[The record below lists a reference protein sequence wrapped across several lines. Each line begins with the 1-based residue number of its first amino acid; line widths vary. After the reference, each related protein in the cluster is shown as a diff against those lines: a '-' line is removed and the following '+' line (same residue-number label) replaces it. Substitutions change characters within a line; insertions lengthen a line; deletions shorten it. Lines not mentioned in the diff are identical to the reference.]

1 MMTSLTSVELFAGA
15 GGLSLGAAQAGFHPL
30 LLVERNPHAA
40 ATLRKNK
47 HLLRV
52 REEDIQEGDVRE
64 IAFSHLRGRVD
75 LLSGGV
81 PCQPFSCGGKALGMD
96 DERDLF
102 SEYLRAVAEIQP
114 KVFVIENVRG
124 LLRQKFQTYVNY
136 ILLRM
141 QHPTLAPKKN
151 ETWEQHLARLE
162 GRQTQRASHPRYNVV
177 FHSVNAADYGV
188 PQIRHRVFFV
198 GFRGDLDVKDWS
210 FPIATHSKLALI
222 QEQALG
228 VYKARQQ
235 VELATGSLSKG
246 FPWRTIR
253 EALQGL
259 PSFGSKAS
267 QRLNHLEPSATARQ
281 YPGHEG
287 SILDWPSKAIKAGV
301 HGVPGGENMIVFPD
315 GSLRYM
321 SVREAARLQT
331 FPDEWVIS
339 GAWSE
344 GMRQM
349 GNAVPVWLAQ
359 QVFASIARAL

>member
-1 MMTSLTSVELFAGA
+1 MTHSLTSVELFAGA
-15 GGLSLGAAQAGFHPL
+15 GGLSLGAAQAGFHPM
-30 LLVERNPHAA
+30 LLVEMNPHAA

-52 REEDIQEGDVRE
+52 REEDIREGDVRE
-64 IAFSHLRGRVD
+64 INFTHLRGLVD

-81 PCQPFSCGGKALGMD
+81 PCQPFSYGGKALGME

-102 SEYLRAVAEIQP
+102 SEFLRAIAEIQP

-151 ETWEQHLARLE
+151 EPWEQHLVRLE
-162 GRQTQRASHPRYNVV
+162 RLQTQRSNHTRYNVV

-188 PQIRHRVFFV
+188 PQIRHRVFFI
-198 GFRGDLDVKDWS
+198 GFRGDVDAKGWS
-210 FPIATHSKLALI
+210 FPLATHSKIALI
-222 QEQALG
+222 QKQGSWLYKTRRQA
-228 VYKARQQ
+228 KM
-235 VELATGSLSKG
+235 ATYSFSRL

-259 PSFGSKAS
+259 PEFGTKES
-267 QRLNHLEPSATARQ
+267 QRLNHIKPTATARQ

-321 SVREAARLQT
+321 SVREAARIQT

-359 QVFASIARAL
+359 QVFASIAQAL